1 MDVLLCNSRL
11 LIWLFLPRYGRH
23 EMTLGHSFSGQ
34 HWPLLR
40 SPPCVQD
47 YQWIPTTV
55 QCCAS
60 HVESPKLNVAKLLIQ
75 KEKLGHLVDQ
85 LIYKAI
91 SKNEWFSVAM
101 NYSMFFSEYVFVFVS
116 SLPNYDYYFPDS
128 IKTVSGN
135 LPSLSKTPEWGF

>member
-47 YQWIPTTV
+47 DQWIPTTV

-60 HVESPKLNVAKLLIQ
+60 PCGEPKVECCKALDPKGKTRSSRRPVDLQGNFKEWVIFCSNELFHVFLWIC
-75 KEKLGHLVDQ
+75 
-85 LIYKAI
+85 
-91 SKNEWFSVAM
+91 FC
-101 NYSMFFSEYVFVFVS
+101 FCF